1 MKSYLRAV
9 VIGCLGVLWAVIAS
23 SSAAQVTMIVN
34 CGDITGLAAAI
45 TTANATPQQDNIN
58 IIGSCAFT
66 FTQPDATQTD
76 SALPRITG
84 PLVING
90 SGATFERAAG
100 SPEFR
105 FLYAEGEKLT
115 LNNLT
120 LTGGYLS
127 TSDGGAIYAGSSE
140 TFFYAVTLTGNGA
153 QNGGAVY
160 ASGELQITT
169 STLSSNTA
177 AVDGGAIYQVNFTG
191 LVVTNSKLIGNA
203 AARNGGAVYH
213 MSGFRNI
220 FTGVT
225 LSGNSAGESGG
236 AWYNN
241 GVSVSQFIL
250 TTVAGN
256 KAGISAGGLYYQN
269 HDSIITHS
277 SIIWGNLPDAAYGP
291 MFPSIAPSY
300 SIIEGGWFNEALDVD
315 PLFVASQPASAAPT
329 TAGDYRIQ
337 PNSPAI
343 DGGDTTLPD
352 GILYDLYD
360 VDGDGEFGELMP
372 DMDGT
377 TRPLYQR
384 YDIGSDEVDYCSAY
398 ALPYTIPAGDTADL
412 TKAILCANLNTDL
425 NTFYLSEGVYSF
437 TVGHTSD
444 TTNALPE
451 INTPIT
457 FIGLGSG
464 ATLSRDST
472 APNFRF
478 LELRSGAVVSLE
490 NLTLTGGS
498 SNGSGGAIYALNV
511 NLNLNR
517 VTMTSNVTLSEGGG
531 LFADGGTT
539 TIRES
544 TFTHNTSTRGGA
556 IAAQGTN
563 LNMVNST
570 VAGNVSSGNA
580 GGMNVIGGGAQV
592 QVVNSLFS
600 GNTSGYEG
608 GGIGIVSGT
617 VTVINST
624 FAGNTAQQAGG
635 GIYNRQNLTVTNSI
649 VWGNLGGGVDS
660 ELSTQTVV
668 SNSLVEGGASGT
680 GNLDVDPLFIS
691 PADAS
696 TAPTTAGNYRL
707 QDASPAANAGNNAAL
722 PTDSLDVD
730 GDSDTSETLPLDA
743 DWMQRVVG
751 LAVDMGAYETT
762 ALGNL
767 IVNGSFETAGTTN
780 NTALHWVFSN
790 GQRRST
796 GSVLDGSFYAL
807 VRIGSN
813 LKQNLNLTRQPLL
826 ASLTETDSLTLRF
839 SAKRGSGAIASLRIF
854 YTDGTV
860 DRCALTNAVN
870 NEPLTDWE
878 TETLTCPLDNT
889 VSRIVVQFNAPT
901 TATGALRVDAVSL
914 TASQATRAARR
925 TELLPMPLPQRPNGS
940 RSDN

>member
-1 MKSYLRAV
+1 MKLYFRAV

-23 SSAAQVTMIVN
+23 TSAAQVTMIVN
-34 CGDITGLAAAI
+34 CGDTVGLAAAI
-45 TTANATPQQDNIN
+45 TTANATPQSDNIN
-58 IIGSCAFT
+58 IIGTCAFT
-66 FTQPDATQTD
+66 FTQPDATHTD
-76 SALPRITG
+76 SALPRITA

-90 SGATFERAAG
+90 SGATLERADG

-105 FLYAEGEKLT
+105 LLYAEGESLT
-115 LNNLT
+115 LNYLT

-127 TSDGGAIYAGSSE
+127 ADNGGAIYAGSSE
-140 TFFYAVTLTGNGA
+140 TIFYAVTLTGNTA

-169 STLSSNTA
+169 STLSANTA

-225 LSGNSAGESGG
+225 MSGNSAGESGG

-277 SIIWGNLPDAAYGP
+277 SIIWGNLPDGAYGP

-315 PLFVASQPASAAPT
+315 PLFVAPQPASAAPT

-343 DGGDTTLPD
+343 DAGDTTLPD

-377 TRPLYQR
+377 TRPQYSK
-384 YDIGSDEVDYCSAY
+384 YDIGSDEVDYCLVY
-398 ALPYTIPAGDTADL
+398 AVPYTVPAGDTADL
-412 TKAILCANLNTDL
+412 VKAILCANLNTDL
-425 NTFYLSEGVYSF
+425 NTFYLSEGVYLF
-437 TVGHTSD
+437 TAGHSSD
-444 TTNALPE
+444 ITNALPE
-451 INTPIT
+451 ITTPISLV
-457 FIGLGSG
+457 GLGTG

-498 SNGSGGAIYALNV
+498 SSNLSGGAIYVLNS
-511 NLNLNR
+511 NLSLER
-517 VTMTSNVTLSEGGG
+517 VTMSSNVTLSEGGG
-531 LFADGGTT
+531 LFADGSTL
-539 TIRES
+539 TIRDS
-544 TFTHNTSTRGGA
+544 TFTNNTSPRGGA
-556 IAAQGTN
+556 LAVQFIT
-563 LNMVNST
+563 LNMVNTT
-570 VAGNVSSGNA
+570 VAGNMADGDG
-580 GGMNVIGGGAQV
+580 GGMSVLGGSSQV

-600 GNTSGYEG
+600 GNVSGFEG
-608 GGIGIVSGT
+608 GGLKVITGAVN
-617 VTVINST
+617 VINST
-624 FAGNTAQQAGG
+624 FVGNTAQVGGG
-635 GIYNRQNLTVTNSI
+635 GIYNNFNLNLTNSI
-649 VWGNLGGGVDS
+649 VWGNNGGAVTSDIGVQTTV
-660 ELSTQTVV
+660 ST
-668 SNSLVEGGASGT
+668 SLVEGGANGT
-680 GNLDVDPLFIS
+680 GNLDADPLFIS
-691 PADAS
+691 PVDAS
-696 TAPTTAGNYRL
+696 SAPTTEGNYRL
-707 QDASPAANAGNNAAL
+707 QDNSPAINAGNSAAL
-722 PTDSLDVD
+722 PADSFDLD
-730 GDSDTSETLPLDA
+730 GDSDTIELLPLDA
-743 DWMQRVVG
+743 DRMQRVVG
-751 LAVDMGAYETT
+751 GSVDMGAYETT

-767 IVNGSFETAGTTN
+767 ILNGSFETAGDTN
-780 NTALHWVFSN
+780 ATAQNWVFTN
-790 GQRRST
+790 GRRRNT
-796 GSVLDGSFYAL
+796 GSIPDGSFYAL
-807 VRIGSN
+807 VRVGSS
-813 LKQNLNLTRQPLL
+813 LKQNLNLTRQPQL
-826 ASLTETDSLTLRF
+826 AYLTEQDSLTLSF
-839 SAKRGSGAIASLRIF
+839 SAKQGSGPIANLRIF

-860 DRCALTNAVN
+860 DRCVLTNAVN
-870 NEPLTDWE
+870 SEPLTDWE
-878 TETLTCPLDNT
+878 TETLTCPLDST
-889 VSRIVVQFNAPT
+889 VSRVVVQFRAPL
-901 TATGALRVDAVSL
+901 TATSALRLDAVSL
-914 TASQATRAARR
+914 TASQTMRTTRG
-925 TELLPMPLPQRPNGS
+925 TELLPLPELPDGFRGS
-940 RSDN
+940 N